1 MPGVPGLAAFTPTE
15 QGPGLAKVAPERQLS
30 QHDAS
35 ILQNALEVLF
45 SSLHSRHAML
55 QAFRR
60 IDTDGDKHIG
70 AAEFLKACRILG
82 LALSA
87 KAGKLV
93 VQLLDRS
100 GDGTVPCSVSIAR
113 PRFWSNGVYRT
124 IIQCTYVPYR
134 PWDQSHGTGL
144 NYHDLIDQI
153 FARKEEALRRKL
165 QGQSYRLMGQN
176 FGALFEQYH
185 PHPTSFSNILQG
197 L

>member
-1 MPGVPGLAAFTPTE
+1 MPGVPGMAAFTPTE

-113 PRFWSNGVYRT
+113 PRF
-124 IIQCTYVPYR
+124 
-134 PWDQSHGTGL
+134 
-144 NYHDLIDQI
+144 
-153 FARKEEALRRKL
+153 
-165 QGQSYRLMGQN
+165 
-176 FGALFEQYH
+176 
-185 PHPTSFSNILQG
+185 
-197 L
+197 